1 MKKVLLVLILALM
14 PIYVLAARVAA
25 TTETVASSSKTV
37 FDDVRSMTS
46 DLKEALTP
54 LAIKLG
60 QGAEHLYKLAVRQSY
75 VEGWINLSI
84 CFLMLVLIFVAYK
97 IYHYG
102 LGLARKCDDINP
114 GPLLIVVFSCAGIC
128 LFTGIFFDCL
138 PDAIRYMGNP
148 EYMAIKDLLEAVT
161 K

>member
-14 PIYVLAARVAA
+14 PIYVVAARVAA
-25 TTETVASSSKTV
+25 TTETVTSSSKTV

-54 LAIKLG
+54 LAVKLG
-60 QGAEHLYKLAVRQSY
+60 QGAEHLYRLAVRQSY
-75 VEGWINLSI
+75 VEGWISLTTCI
-84 CFLMLVLIFVAYK
+84 CMLILNFVAYK

-102 LGLARKCDDINP
+102 MRLIDKCDSSNP
-114 GPLLIVVFSCAGIC
+114 GPLFIVVFSCIGIC
-128 LFTGIFFDCL
+128 AFTGIFFEAF

-148 EYMAIKDLLEAVT
+148 EYMAIKDLLKAVT

>member
-54 LAIKLG
+54 LAVKLG
-60 QGAEHLYKLAVRQSY
+60 QGAEHLYRLAVRQSY
-75 VEGWINLSI
+75 VEGWISLTTCI
-84 CFLMLVLIFVAYK
+84 CMLILNFVAYK
-97 IYHYG
+97 RASRTSGPFRSIRPFLNATYISSEE
-102 LGLARKCDDINP
+102 RIN
-114 GPLLIVVFSCAGIC
+114 LRSLIEEKSSFRSTFV
-128 LFTGIFFDCL
+128 
-138 PDAIRYMGNP
+138 
-148 EYMAIKDLLEAVT
+148 
-161 K
+161 